1 VDPFVNLTLAPLQA
15 QRPIGDVFFEYDSS
29 SLSDAARGTLQKG
42 ADFLRQR
49 MSVRAR
55 VEGHAD
61 ERGTN
66 EYNLALG
73 ERRANAVRDYL
84 VSLGIAGNRLEVLSK
99 GEEEPQCRQTNEA
112 CWSQNRRGTFIY
124 TAK

>member
-1 VDPFVNLTLAPLQA
+1 MNLTLAQLQA
-15 QRPIGDVFFEYDSS
+15 QRPIGDVFFEFDAST
-29 SLSDAARGTLQKG
+29 LSDAGRGTLQKG

-55 VEGHAD
+55 IEGHAD
-61 ERGTN
+61 ARGTN

-84 VSLGIAGNRLEVLSK
+84 IGLGIAGNRLEVLSK
-99 GEEEPQCRQTNEA
+99 GEEEPQCTDQNES